1 MPREMTPK
9 DANEFLDSRS
19 GWITLSTIGSDGYPH
34 TVPLGYFHLGD
45 EILMGVRSRTRKLR
59 NTQANPKV
67 SLLLESGRSREELK
81 GLMIQGMATVHT
93 DP

>member
-1 MPREMTPK
+1 
-9 DANEFLDSRS
+9 
-19 GWITLSTIGSDGYPH
+19 
-34 TVPLGYFHLGD
+34 
-45 EILMGVRSRTRKLR
+45 MGVRSQTSKLR
-59 NTQANPKV
+59 NIQENPKV